1 MFQYRH
7 QEIKTGTT
15 GSISKLDSYIC
26 YINSGKSD
34 HLQLW
39 LIISRLE
46 NSLQIIKNR
55 LDNDGVQIVCLLSL
69 KYSSLYDIKKYC
81 SDWTFSR
88 WVPMLAFLFLV
99 SSWCV
104 ARCNKSACQP
114 NLQLDAMILQLIVTP
129 SGSGEWMDWWWYT
142 RAIECPS
149 RFAPKFGT

>member
-81 SDWTFSR
+81 NDWTFSR

-129 SGSGEWMDWWWYT
+129 WGSGEWMDWWRYT

-149 RFAPKFGT
+149 RFAP